1 MNATEAAQELREC
14 FPPGTKDWLDF
25 ADPDGPGPLTEAL
38 GAALY
43 DTDVKPTDQLRKE
56 VNPSTCEGGQAE
68 WERTLGL
75 TGTDTSR
82 FGDVLAR
89 RAQIMSR
96 LRESGA
102 TTVPLIQS
110 VIAPLLDYA
119 DPSQLVVR
127 EVSRSFLRSAHSY
140 FAVGP
145 LTIGL
150 TTVQLQFLVRDTAKV
165 SKCGAQVDLN
175 LMHPMLQDVRVSLT
189 SPDGRFIQKGFVE
202 PRLGEGPVNNFIR
215 IYFPEMIGAQVAGIW
230 TLQITALTPGVATSA
245 FLFVEGF
252 GRDASG
258 ADGLSAAKFHWAVV
272 AEPALMGPR
281 ADRAAAAAAIRRI
294 NYATRNGVLAFR
306 SSGAGA
312 LPAGQLAAIPDD
324 PGAIPDACIPG

>member
-1 MNATEAAQELREC
+1 MDALDCEKELLGG
-14 FPPGTKDWLDF
+14 FPPGTRDWLDF
-25 ADPDGPGPLTEAL
+25 ADPDGPGPLIQAL
-38 GAALY
+38 GATLY

-56 VNPSTCEGGQAE
+56 VNPSTCQGGQAE

-145 LTIGL
+145 LAIGL
-150 TTVQLQFLVRDTAKV
+150 TTVQLQFLVRDTAAV
-165 SKCGAQVDLN
+165 SKSGAQVDLN
-175 LMHPMLQDVRVSLT
+175 LTHPVLQDVRVSLT
-189 SPDGRFIQKGFVE
+189 APDGRFIQKGFVE
-202 PRLGEGPVNNFIR
+202 PRLGEGSVNGFVR
-215 IYFPEMIGAQVAGIW
+215 IYFPEMAGAVVAGLW
-230 TLQITALTPGVATSA
+230 TLQITALTPGTVASA
-245 FLFVEGF
+245 ILFVEGF

-258 ADGLSAAKFHWAVV
+258 ADGLSAAKFHWAVI

-294 NYATRNGVLAFR
+294 NYATRVGVLAYR